1 MPGRVE
7 RYQAGLLREVELTED
22 APCWESY
29 SMKLAES
36 EAAVLAVLSVIAL
49 RVKGSSLDG

>member
-22 APCWESY
+22 APWESY

-36 EAAVLAVLSVIAL
+36 EAAVLAVRSVIAL